1 MSYAIFFPQLNL
13 REGAML
19 DFWGV
24 VAVVV
29 AIAVNLTAIATI
41 MPRSLAG
48 RLALAALSGAWVG
61 AAAALAAAGELADA
75 TSRLIPLIGV
85 LFAAPLLFMALW
97 ALISARLRTM
107 LFEIPM
113 PLLIGLNIM
122 RVFGLFFVL
131 LASAGRLGGPFPYSA
146 GWGDVITGVAAI
158 PVAYLAARDAARH
171 ARVIAA
177 WNLFGTLD
185 LIVAV
190 FLGVTSTNGS
200 SLQLIDAGAGSAAM
214 QYLPYSL
221 VPTVLVP
228 FYLVTHAIIFVQL
241 ASSRRVLRPA

>member
-1 MSYAIFFPQLNL
+1 
-13 REGAML
+13 ML

-41 MPRSLAG
+41 MPLSLAG

-61 AAAALAAAGELADA
+61 GAAALAAAGELADA

-85 LFAAPLLFMALW
+85 LFAAPLLLMALW
-97 ALISARLRTM
+97 VLISARLRTM

-131 LASAGRLGGPFPYSA
+131 LASAGPSHIRPAGAMSLPAWRRFRLRIS
-146 GWGDVITGVAAI
+146 
-158 PVAYLAARDAARH
+158 RH
-171 ARVIAA
+171 A
-177 WNLFGTLD
+177 TPPD
-185 LIVAV
+185 
-190 FLGVTSTNGS
+190 
-200 SLQLIDAGAGSAAM
+200 M
-214 QYLPYSL
+214 
-221 VPTVLVP
+221 
-228 FYLVTHAIIFVQL
+228 L
-241 ASSRRVLRPA
+241 ASLPHGTCSAPSI